1 MLKESEIENFIK
13 EVNEL
18 LNEIKEEQKNIVTN
32 IDKYHK
38 VNMKN
43 FAKLREFNE
52 ICDMTNQVFEKR
64 LLNIE
69 QVLKENTKKWQIIL
83 LKMKNKVTIK
93 SKI

>member
-1 MLKESEIENFIK
+1 MLKETEIENFIK
-13 EVNEL
+13 QINEL
-18 LNEIKEEQKNIVTN
+18 LNEIKEEQKNIVEN

-43 FAKLREFNE
+43 FTKLKDFNE

-69 QVLKENTKKWQIIL
+69 QVLKENSKK
-83 LKMKNKVTIK
+83 
-93 SKI
+93 